1 MISYMDDMIDG
12 LSTIRSTLKVSVSPV
27 SKRDGDEDECEASD
41 DNEQIEAG

>member
-1 MISYMDDMIDG
+1 MIEG
-12 LSTIRSTLKVSVSPV
+12 LSTIPPTLKVSDGPV